1 MTAHRVTPWVF
12 LATSIGYGAGAL
24 GMETDLPGADSTF
37 GPKTF
42 PLLLSVAGILLS
54 VLLLRDASGHG
65 LPHEGPQKE
74 GSSTRLDWRR
84 MAVLCA
90 LMALYAGAIR
100 WVGLWLA
107 TVLFLAGGTFLLGE
121 RRLRVI
127 FPVALAI
134 ATFFQLLLTRFLGI
148 YVDDPLLRAL
158 GLG

>member
-1 MTAHRVTPWVF
+1 MPR
-12 LATSIGYGAGAL
+12 
-24 GMETDLPGADSTF
+24 
-37 GPKTF
+37 
-42 PLLLSVAGILLS
+42 
-54 VLLLRDASGHG
+54 
-65 LPHEGPQKE
+65 EGPREE

-127 FPVALAI
+127 FLVALAI

>member
-1 MTAHRVTPWVF
+1 MC
-12 LATSIGYGAGAL
+12 
-24 GMETDLPGADSTF
+24 
-37 GPKTF
+37 
-42 PLLLSVAGILLS
+42 
-54 VLLLRDASGHG
+54 
-65 LPHEGPQKE
+65 
-74 GSSTRLDWRR
+74 LDWRR

-148 YVDDPLLRAL
+148 YVEDPLLRAL

>member
-1 MTAHRVTPWVF
+1 MTTRRVTPCVF
-12 LATSIGYGAGAL
+12 LAASIGYGAVAL
-24 GMETDLPGADSTF
+24 GMETDLPGADSIF

-54 VLLLRDASGHG
+54 VLLLRDLSAHA
-65 LPHEGPQKE
+65 LPHEGPRKK

-90 LMALYAGAIR
+90 WMALYAAAIR
-100 WVGLWLA
+100 GIGLWLA
-107 TVLFLAGGTFLLGE
+107 TVLFLAGGSLLLGE
-121 RRLRVI
+121 RRLRVV
-127 FPVALAI
+127 FAAALAI
-134 ATFFQLLLTRFLGI
+134 ATFFQILLTRFLGI